1 MKHRVFFFFSD
12 VRSINSKET
21 KGSKDCPIIIREE
34 KGIGSGTAD
43 KKDMWKYLQ
52 RKTKYEV

>member
-1 MKHRVFFFFSD
+1 MKHRGFFFLD

-43 KKDMWKYLQ
+43 KKDMWKYLR